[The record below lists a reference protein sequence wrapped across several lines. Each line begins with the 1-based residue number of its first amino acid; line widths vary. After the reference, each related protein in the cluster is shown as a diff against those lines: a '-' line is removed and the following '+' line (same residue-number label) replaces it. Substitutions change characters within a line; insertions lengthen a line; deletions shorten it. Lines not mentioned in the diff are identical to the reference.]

1 MTRKRCSV
9 YYLFIPK
16 YEPVAD
22 MVKYIHKHWA
32 MYSPYIRT
40 GRKLIIF
47 YNITI
52 LFLLLEE
59 WKKALVWLES
69 ILHFG
74 VTQKRKDIQGAA
86 RILQLIFF
94 YELEIGTASR
104 IVSIPVNAICA
115 EMTSCFCLKKR
126 YLTFFVHWVDR
137 GNVVVYQSIR
147 ADFYS

>member
-1 MTRKRCSV
+1 
-9 YYLFIPK
+9 
-16 YEPVAD
+16 

-94 YELEIGTASR
+94 YELEDWDSLENR
-104 IVSIPVNAICA
+104 INSGQRNLRRNDQLFLFEKTV
-115 EMTSCFCLKKR
+115 LD
-126 YLTFFVHWVDR
+126 FFR
-137 GNVVVYQSIR
+137 TLG
-147 ADFYS
+147 

>member
-16 YEPVAD
+16 YEPAAD

-32 MYSPYIRT
+32 VYSPYIRT
-40 GRKLIIF
+40 GRQLIIF

-74 VTQKRKDIQGAA
+74 VTQERKDMQGAA
-86 RILQLIFF
+86 RIFQLIFF
-94 YELEIGTASR
+94 YELEDWDSLENR
-104 IVSIPVNAICA
+104 INSGQRNLRRNDQLFLFEKTV
-115 EMTSCFCLKKR
+115 LD
-126 YLTFFVHWVDR
+126 FFR
-137 GNVVVYQSIR
+137 TLG
-147 ADFYS
+147 